1 MTIRVSRGFLAI
13 TVILVTALV
22 ISACGVFSSD
32 DDSSHDLA
40 KVLEAYEKLQEN
52 YVDRELL
59 DPEVLSEAAIR
70 GMLSALDD
78 PFTTY
83 FDPRGFEAAV
93 GDIQGEFTGIGA
105 EVTVRDDKPTV
116 VAPIPGTPAEAA
128 GLRAGD
134 VFVEVDGRSLEGLSL
149 DDVIFLIRGPKG
161 EPVILKIFRAS
172 TDETF
177 DVTIIR
183 DTIRTVTVRT
193 ERLDNGIVRVRI
205 SQFAGRTGEE
215 LEAALKELNEEG
227 VRAIVL
233 DLRNNPGGLLDVV
246 VDVASE
252 FLEGGLV
259 LYEIDGLGERR
270 DWEAGSGGQ
279 NIDTPMVVL
288 VNGGSASG
296 SEVVAGAMQ
305 ARGRATVIGTQTFG
319 KGVVNLPIPLKDGS
333 GIYVTIARWFTPT
346 GDQIGDIG
354 ITPDIIFEQSED
366 AVTAG
371 QDPQLEKAI
380 EVVEA
385 EIRGLIAAT
394 NVEAIVDGG

>member
-215 LEAALKELNEEG
+215 LEAALKGLNEEG

-252 FLEGGLV
+252 FLEGGLI

-270 DWEAGSGGQ
+270 DWEARSGGQ

-366 AVTAG
+366 AVAAG

-380 EVVEA
+380 DVVEA
-385 EIRGLIAAT
+385 EIRGLSAAT
-394 NVEAIVDGG
+394 NVEAIADGG

>member
-252 FLEGGLV
+252 FLEGGLI

-270 DWEAGSGGQ
+270 DWEARSGGQ

-366 AVTAG
+366 AVAAG

-380 EVVEA
+380 DVVEA
-385 EIRGLIAAT
+385 EIRGLSAAT
-394 NVEAIVDGG
+394 NVEAIADGG

>member
-252 FLEGGLV
+252 FLEGGLI

-270 DWEAGSGGQ
+270 DWEARSGGQ

>member
-215 LEAALKELNEEG
+215 LEAALKGLNEEG

-296 SEVVAGAMQ
+296 SEVFAGAMQ
-305 ARGRATVIGTQTFG
+305 ARGRATVIGT
-319 KGVVNLPIPLKDGS
+319 
-333 GIYVTIARWFTPT
+333 
-346 GDQIGDIG
+346 
-354 ITPDIIFEQSED
+354 
-366 AVTAG
+366 
-371 QDPQLEKAI
+371 
-380 EVVEA
+380 
-385 EIRGLIAAT
+385 
-394 NVEAIVDGG
+394 

>member
-52 YVDRELL
+52 YGDRELL